1 MELTAGSTLSLKG
14 AILPSAEATL
24 GPDRQID
31 EVAVEKSSL
40 MSAFGEAIQGGIIGS
55 IIGIAGGGF
64 AEAMISLPPEAIV
77 ASLIG
82 FSYFGSV
89 GIFAQ
94 GSKYDFYDET
104 AKTLEFENK
113 TDKKKFIKALK
124 KLGKDDE
131 VILVSEPDSQ
141 GNVKVWKLSKT
152 KLTLRGIRNSDE
164 DWDRTLNNI
173 KDVYS
178 LSENTAGSL
187 VLSK

>member
-55 IIGIAGGGF
+55 IIGIAGGGV

-124 KLGKDDE
+124 KLGKGDE
-131 VILVSEPDSQ
+131 VTLVSEPDNQ
-141 GNVKVWKLSKT
+141 GNVKIWKLSKT
-152 KLTLRGIRNSDE
+152 KLTLLGTRNSYE
-164 DWDRTLNNI
+164 DWDLTLNNI

-178 LSENTAGSL
+178 LSENTAESL
-187 VLSK
+187 TLSK